1 MGIKI
6 TTTGHYLPPH
16 IVSNHDLTAFLDTSD
31 EWIKKRTGISQRH
44 ISTGENTSELAA
56 KAANVILEKRGITSE
71 EIDFIILA
79 TMTPDASS
87 PSTACLVQEKIGAT
101 NAFCFDINAA
111 CSGFVYALSTACHLM
126 RSGMYKK
133 GLVLGAETMS
143 KIVNWEDR
151 STAVLFGDGAG
162 GLLLEE
168 SETDHFVAE
177 DLHSD
182 GSRFIALTADDK
194 KVTNPFAAATD
205 DVVTAKQY
213 LQMDGRGIFDFVIR
227 SVPKTITDVVAKGNL
242 VKEDIDWVVA
252 HQANIRLLEAIS
264 KKVKLPLSKF
274 ASNIAETGN
283 TSAASIPVLLS
294 QMVDS
299 GQVAIGDGSH
309 ILFTGFGGGLTWG
322 SIIIK
327 L

>member
-6 TTTGHYLPPH
+6 TATGHYLPPQV
-16 IVSNHDLTAFLDTSD
+16 VSNDDLAKFLDTSD
-31 EWIKKRTGISQRH
+31 EWIKKRTGILQRH
-44 ISTGENTSELAA
+44 ISAGENTSDLAA
-56 KAANVILEKRGITSE
+56 KAAENILRKRGISGE

-87 PSTACLVQEKIGAT
+87 PSTACIVQEKIGAT
-101 NAFCFDINAA
+101 KAFCFDINAA
-111 CSGFVYALSTACHLM
+111 CSGFVFALSTACHFM

-143 KIVNWEDR
+143 KVINWEDR

-168 SETDHFVAE
+168 SDVDSFVAE

-182 GSRFIALTADDK
+182 GSRFMALTADEK
-194 KVTNPFAAATD
+194 KVQNPFLSNEQNED
-205 DVVTAKQY
+205 KQY
-213 LQMDGRGIFDFVIR
+213 LKMDGRGIFDFVIR
-227 SVPKTITDVVAKGNL
+227 SVPKTINQSIENGGLEKD
-242 VKEDIDWVVA
+242 DISWVVA

-264 KKVKLPLSKF
+264 KKVKIPLSKF
-274 ASNIAETGN
+274 ATNIESTGN

-294 QMVDS
+294 HMVDS
-299 GQVAIGDGSH
+299 KQIDIGSGEKL
-309 ILFTGFGGGLTWG
+309 LFTGFGGGLTWG
-322 SIIIK
+322 SIIITI
-327 L
+327 

>member
-6 TTTGHYLPPH
+6 TATGHYLPPQV
-16 IVSNHDLTAFLDTSD
+16 VSNDDLAKFLDTSD

-44 ISTGENTSELAA
+44 ISAGENTSDLAA
-56 KAANVILEKRGITSE
+56 KAAEDILRKRGISGE

-87 PSTACLVQEKIGAT
+87 PSTACIVQEKIGAT
-101 NAFCFDINAA
+101 KAFCFDINAA
-111 CSGFVYALSTACHLM
+111 CSGFVFALSTACHFM

-133 GLVLGAETMS
+133 GLILGAETMS
-143 KIVNWEDR
+143 KVINWEDR

-168 SETDHFVAE
+168 SDVDSFVAE

-182 GSRFIALTADDK
+182 GSRFMALTADEK
-194 KVTNPFAAATD
+194 KVQNPFLSNEQNEE
-205 DVVTAKQY
+205 KQY
-213 LQMDGRGIFDFVIR
+213 LKMDGRGIFDFVIR
-227 SVPKTITDVVAKGNL
+227 SVPKTINQSIENGGLEKD
-242 VKEDIDWVVA
+242 DISWVVA

-264 KKVKLPLSKF
+264 KKVKIPLSKF
-274 ASNIAETGN
+274 ATNIESTGN

-294 QMVDS
+294 HMVDS
-299 GQVAIGDGSH
+299 KQIDIGSGVKL
-309 ILFTGFGGGLTWG
+309 LFTGFGGGLTWG
-322 SIIIK
+322 SIIITI
-327 L
+327 